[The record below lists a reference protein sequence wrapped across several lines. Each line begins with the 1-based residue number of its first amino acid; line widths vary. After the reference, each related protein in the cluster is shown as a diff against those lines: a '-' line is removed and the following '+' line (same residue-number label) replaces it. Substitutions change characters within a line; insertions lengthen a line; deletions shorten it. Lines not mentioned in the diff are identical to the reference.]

1 MPCTRYIEAATLLV
15 TTTRTITMKVCLLLA
30 ALALASTS
38 ALGDAESEQLRY
50 FKVNITQNIVQT
62 P

>member
-1 MPCTRYIEAATLLV
+1 
-15 TTTRTITMKVCLLLA
+15 MKVCLLLA